1 MVNLRLSE
9 ADALIRFLADPVGES
24 SLRAFFEGE
33 AEHHR
38 TRCIAA
44 MLTYDAQTAQEN
56 AFYANAYQEGF
67 MRLKEFAKTQ
77 LEKAK
82 Q

>member
-1 MVNLRLSE
+1 MADLRLTE
-9 ADALIRFLADPVGES
+9 ADFLLRMVADPEGEIA
-24 SLRAFFEGE
+24 LRAFFSHE
-33 AEHHR
+33 AKQHLD
-38 TRCIAA
+38 RCLAA
-44 MLTYDAQTAQEN
+44 MLVYDQQTAQEN

-67 MRLKEFAKTQ
+67 SRLREFAMNQ